1 MSLKEMNNTE
11 KVMFGVEVGVALL
24 GVHKNLLQPLKI
36 DTVLVS
42 NANNQACL
50 EIKDGKS
57 MEQIDNLLGQL
68 SDVTDKNNSEIY
80 RSSPYKKKDYSE
92 KRYK

>member
-50 EIKDGKS
+50 EIKDS
-57 MEQIDNLLGQL
+57 PAHQDN
-68 SDVTDKNNSEIY
+68 NN
-80 RSSPYKKKDYSE
+80 
-92 KRYK
+92 